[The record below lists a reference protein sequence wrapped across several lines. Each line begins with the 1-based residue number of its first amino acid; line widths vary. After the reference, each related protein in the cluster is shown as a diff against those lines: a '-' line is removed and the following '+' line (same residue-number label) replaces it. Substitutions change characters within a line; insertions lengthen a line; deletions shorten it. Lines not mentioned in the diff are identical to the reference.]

1 MDIAERTLQL
11 KTDIDGVHDAGKKA
25 EYDEFWDIYQRNG
38 ELEDYRYAFA
48 GFGWNKEKFKP
59 KYDIRPT
66 RCDNMFAM
74 HHSGIEAYDLAEHL
88 ETLGIVLDFS
98 QLETLS
104 TGRVFYYANV
114 SRIPEINMQKL
125 DFTEF
130 FSGCKAETIDKIICS
145 TTKAQT
151 FGSAF
156 TSCSNLKNIRF
167 EGVIQRSISFSPCPL
182 TAESLKSIIT
192 CLKDFSDKSANHYK
206 YTLTVKSSA
215 FSALE
220 AEGTTAEYNGEA
232 CTWEELV
239 DNKKWNLTLA

>member
-1 MDIAERTLQL
+1 MGEKLTTIAENVP
-11 KTDIDGVHDAGKKA
+11 KVYDAGKQA
-25 EYDEFWDIYQRNG
+25 ESDDFWDIYQRNG

-48 GFGWNKEKFKP
+48 GYGWNKEKFKP
-59 KYDIRPT
+59 KYDIKPT

-74 HHSGIEAYDLAEHL
+74 HHNGIEAYDLAEHL
-88 ETLGIVLDFS
+88 EKLGIVLDFTK
-98 QLETLS
+98 LEQLS

-130 FSGCKAETIDKIICS
+130 FNGCKAETIDKIICS

-151 FGSAF
+151 FGSTF
-156 TSCSNLKNIRF
+156 TSCTNLKNIRF

-182 TAESLKSIIT
+182 TVESIKSIIS
-192 CLKDFSDKSANHYK
+192 CLKDFSGDATNDHK

-220 AEGTTAEYNGEA
+220 VEGATAEYNGVA
-232 CTWEELV
+232 CTWAELI
-239 DNKKWNLTLA
+239 DNKKWNLVKA